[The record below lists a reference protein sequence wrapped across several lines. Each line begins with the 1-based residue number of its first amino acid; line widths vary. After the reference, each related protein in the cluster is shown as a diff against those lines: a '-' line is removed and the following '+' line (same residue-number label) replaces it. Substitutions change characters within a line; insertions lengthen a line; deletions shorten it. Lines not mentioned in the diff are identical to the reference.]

1 MSVSCCYRLL
11 VLLASLLLGIGEAYA
26 QGFRVISGRNHPELT
41 WQVAETAHFEI
52 MYPQRLAGIEN
63 EVASIAEASYDA
75 LSQNLG
81 VTFDY
86 KIRIYLSDE
95 DEIANGFAI
104 PLGGGFTN
112 IWVHPSEWASTWTG
126 REKWLRKV
134 VAHELAHIFHYRA
147 VASPPRWLNYAFG
160 NPTPSFWTEGLA
172 QYETE
177 TWDAQRGD
185 RWLRTAVLDDQLSYD
200 DGQSAWNGRL
210 RYAVGNAQVRFFAE
224 QYGDSTLTKLLG
236 KRDRRFFGLVRVHDF
251 YDAFK
256 ETTGDAYRDF
266 YDRWRRHINVYYNTL
281 AGQMNTI
288 DSLCTDPL
296 DTPGQYLDDVQ
307 FSPDTTR
314 LAVVALPSL
323 ARPVRR
329 LFVTDLE
336 TDEVRIVAEGPIKT
350 PVAWSRD
357 SQQIAFARTTRGRYG
372 SLLNDLYLVDA
383 DGDNLRR
390 LTHSRRA
397 VSPTFSPDGKRL
409 AFIGSENGT
418 DNLFVLDLETG
429 AETALTTFSGDIQLA
444 SLRWHPTNDRLA
456 FARIAP
462 DGMRDLVLLNLT
474 TNTLQPITDG
484 THDDRQPVWSPDGS
498 HIAYTSL
505 RDEVPNVFV
514 ADLTDGTHWRIT
526 NIVQGAWSHDWLP
539 ADSAH
544 AAGQLVVLSNTTKTR
559 DRAYAV
565 DATRSVTALP
575 PQVPNAYAAWT
586 RHRPPQQ
593 IPTALAPDSTLI
605 TQRYQYR
612 SWHNLTHV
620 ISGVLPYVFAED
632 DYGLFGMT
640 AWTEPLGK
648 HTFALAAGVSVAN
661 LDESFFLGSYLNNQ
675 WYPTLGLSLY
685 RFPGSVRYYGNEVLV
700 EETLGGEVFA
710 SWPLDWS
717 DQPYVAERFG
727 VRLRYVD
734 SEPLNPEDFEE
745 LRNLPFPTSGQ
756 QADLQL
762 SFTRKEQR
770 PYRDDVIHP
779 LDGTGVRLRMLGA
792 ARLLGADTEFVR
804 GDAQVFGVFRMLGLH
819 RLYLYG
825 RAQGQ
830 TGNPLP
836 QDYIGF
842 PRHDPVSAELP
853 GFVPLYL
860 GDSDRVR
867 GYRRFAVG
875 DYVLFGSAE
884 YRVPFLPDLQTEI
897 LGLVSLGSTSLAA
910 FADAGMV
917 WRKNAYAERVER
929 LGIGVEL
936 KNTITVGGFLTF
948 GHALGIAQPAEFFG
962 TDEDYDLYYR
972 IRAAVPF

>member
-1 MSVSCCYRLL
+1 MSVSYFLRS
-11 VLLASLLLGIGEAYA
+11 VLLALLLFGTAEVHA
-26 QGFRVISGRNHPELT
+26 QGFNVINGRNHPELI

-52 MYPQRLAGIEN
+52 MYPQRLAGIDS
-63 EVASIAEASYDA
+63 EVAPIAEASYEA

-81 VTFDY
+81 VTFDR

-95 DEIANGFAI
+95 DEIANGFAV

-147 VASPPRWLNYAFG
+147 VASPPRWINYAFG

-185 RWLRTAVLDDQLSYD
+185 RWLRTAVLDDRLSYD

-224 QYGDSTLTKLLG
+224 QYGDSTLAKLLG
-236 KRDRRFFGLVRVHDF
+236 KRDARLFGLVRVHDF
-251 YDAFK
+251 YDAFE

-281 AGQMNTI
+281 AGQMNTV
-288 DSLCTDPL
+288 DSLGSDPL
-296 DTPGQYLDDVQ
+296 TTPGQYLDDIQ

-336 TDEVRIVAEGPIKT
+336 TGKVGIVAEGAIKIPI
-350 PVAWSRD
+350 AWSRD
-357 SQQIAFARTTRGRYG
+357 SQRIAFARTTRGRYG
-372 SLLNDLYLVDA
+372 SLLNDLYMVDA
-383 DGDNLRR
+383 DGDNLHR
-390 LTHSRRA
+390 LTYSRRA
-397 VSPTFSPDGKRL
+397 VSPTFSPDGTRL
-409 AFIGSENGT
+409 AFIGSESGT
-418 DNLFVLDLETG
+418 DNVFILDLETG
-429 AETALTTFSGDIQLA
+429 AETALTAFSGDIQLA
-444 SLRWHPTNDRLA
+444 SLRWHPTDGRLA
-456 FARIAP
+456 FARITP
-462 DGMRDLVLLNLT
+462 DGTRDLVLMDLAT
-474 TNTLQPITDG
+474 VTLQPITDG
-484 THDDRQPVWSPDGS
+484 AHDDRQPVWSPDGS
-498 HIAYTSL
+498 HLAYTSL

-514 ADLTDGTHWRIT
+514 TNLADGSHRRVT
-526 NIVQGAWSHDWLP
+526 NLVQGAWSHDWLP

-544 AAGQLVVLSNTTKTR
+544 ATGQLIVTSNTTKTR

-565 DATRSVTALP
+565 DATRSITTP
-575 PQVPNAYAAWT
+575 PPRVPAAYAGWT

-593 IPTALAPDSTLI
+593 IPTTLAPDSTLI
-605 TQRYQYR
+605 IRRYRYR

-620 ISGVLPYVFAED
+620 ISGVIPYLFAED
-632 DYGLFGMT
+632 DYGLFGLT

-648 HTFALAAGVSVAN
+648 HTFALAAGLSVADP
-661 LDESFFLGSYLNNQ
+661 DESFFFGSYLNNQ
-675 WYPTLGLSLY
+675 WYPTVSLSLY
-685 RFPGSVRYYGNEVLV
+685 RFPGSARYYGSDVLI
-700 EETLGGEVFA
+700 ENTLGGEVSA

-717 DQPYVAERFG
+717 DQPYVGERFG
-727 VRLRYVD
+727 VRLRYMD
-734 SEPLNPEDFEE
+734 AEPLNPEDFEE
-745 LRNLPFPTSGQ
+745 LRDLPFPGSGQ
-756 QADLQL
+756 QADVQL

-770 PYRDDVIHP
+770 PYLNNVIHP
-779 LDGTGVRLRMLGA
+779 LDGTGIRLRLLGA
-792 ARLLGADTEFVR
+792 ASLLGADTDFVR
-804 GDAQVFGVFRMLGLH
+804 GDFQTFGVFRSLGFH

-830 TGNPLP
+830 MGDPLP
-836 QDYIGF
+836 QDYLGF

-853 GFVPLYL
+853 GFVPITL

-867 GYRRFAVG
+867 GYQHFAVG

-884 YRVPFLPDLQTEI
+884 YRMPFLPDLQTEL
-897 LGLVSLGSTSLAA
+897 LGLISLGSTSLAA
-910 FADAGMV
+910 FVDAGIV

-929 LGIGVEL
+929 LGVGVEL
-936 KNTITVGGFLTF
+936 KNAITVGGFLSF
-948 GHALGIAQPAEFFG
+948 GHALGIAQPADLVG
-962 TDEDYDLYYR
+962 TDADYEVYYR